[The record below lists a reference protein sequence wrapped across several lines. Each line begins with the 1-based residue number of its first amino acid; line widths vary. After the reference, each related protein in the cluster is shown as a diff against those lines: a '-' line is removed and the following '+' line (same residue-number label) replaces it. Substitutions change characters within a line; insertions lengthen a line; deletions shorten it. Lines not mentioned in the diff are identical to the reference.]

1 MNHFLYQKCVP
12 SATGFELAELFLAKL
27 NQIFDVSGWI
37 QSHDRLTWAILYIL
51 SIVMNHSAVQEDPV
65 PSAPLNVPS
74 ATQFWKMISGAQIR
88 HIFWL
93 PVLFHI
99 IQHHFDS
106 FQIKT
111 TFKTITKWEKNCQ
124 MCCGGDIAKISGNL
138 LKVAHGIQLRTC
150 WYY

>member
-74 ATQFWKMISGAQIR
+74 ATKFWKMISGGKIE
-88 HIFWL
+88 HILIASSFPPYFTSLWL
-93 PVLFHI
+93 ISDQTTWQTNYRMRENCCYVLRRGH
-99 IQHHFDS
+99 
-106 FQIKT
+106 
-111 TFKTITKWEKNCQ
+111 C
-124 MCCGGDIAKISGNL
+124 
-138 LKVAHGIQLRTC
+138 
-150 WYY
+150 